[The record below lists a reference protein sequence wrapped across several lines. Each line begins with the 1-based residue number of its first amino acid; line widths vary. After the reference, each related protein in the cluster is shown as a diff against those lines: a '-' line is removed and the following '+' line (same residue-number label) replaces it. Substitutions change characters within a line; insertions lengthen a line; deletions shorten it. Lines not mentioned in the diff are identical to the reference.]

1 MFRLNITIDRFKLL
15 SLSHACLLVQVFRV
29 NMTTNRSKMLSLS
42 HACMHVQV
50 FRVNNTIYRFKLLKG
65 TFCAC
70 LDVQVFRVKAEP
82 PRNEWQGQK
91 MTMRVT
97 ESSDLWVVLCKSQFA
112 T

>member
-1 MFRLNITIDRFKLL
+1 
-15 SLSHACLLVQVFRV
+15 VQVLKV
-29 NMTTNRSKMLSLS
+29 NI
-42 HACMHVQV
+42 
-50 FRVNNTIYRFKLLKG
+50 TIYRFKLLKG